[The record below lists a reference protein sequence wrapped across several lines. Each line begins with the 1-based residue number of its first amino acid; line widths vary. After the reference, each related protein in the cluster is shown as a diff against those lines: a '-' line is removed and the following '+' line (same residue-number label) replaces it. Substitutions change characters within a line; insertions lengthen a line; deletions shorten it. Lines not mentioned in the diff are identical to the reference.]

1 MGKKSVRKQPQSEAS
16 TTSSDSTSLLPILLS
31 SSNAAPPSTKSYGAI
46 PPSAP
51 MKADAN
57 GAMAMSTQPP
67 PLPLS
72 QRDTVRR
79 SQVAHSLLHKQNDL
93 EAQLIPASASLR
105 VQLAINASLAINV
118 ALAVAKTYAAVTSGS
133 LAVLSSLVD
142 SILDLTSQGLFWYSD
157 KRMHTPSVKYPAG
170 RRRLEPIAV
179 IISAT
184 LMGMAGM
191 YYWTGGVCIKSS
203 LTVKLTD

>member
-1 MGKKSVRKQPQSEAS
+1 MDKKSAHKQQLQA
-16 TTSSDSTSLLPILLS
+16 TASSDSSVLSIPIS
-31 SSNAAPPSTKSYGAI
+31 SANATTPAIKSYGAI
-46 PPSAP
+46 PLSPAPSTKTDAG
-51 MKADAN
+51 AN
-57 GAMAMSTQPP
+57 GAAKLIGSPQSQLM
-67 PLPLS
+67 

-118 ALAVAKTYAAVTSGS
+118 VLAVAKMYAAVTSGS

-157 KRMHTPSVKYPAG
+157 KRMHTPSIKYPAG

-184 LMGMAGM
+184 LMGMAGA
-191 YYWTGGVCIKSS
+191 
-203 LTVKLTD
+203 